1 MDSNQLLNTIL
12 KLDKLALQFYGEF
25 CPLYQSLLCSQ
36 YLQQCKRFCV
46 LDSVMQDCGCFHPLY
61 LDIDDT
67 REEKPPCNLGNS
79 TVDLCIKRVM
89 AQFSGALRACPCNQV
104 SKDNFS
110 LNFDFAFSF

>member
-1 MDSNQLLNTIL
+1 M
-12 KLDKLALQFYGEF
+12 EF
-25 CPLYQSLLCSQ
+25 SIF
-36 YLQQCKRFCV
+36 LQQCKRFCV
-46 LDSVMQDCGCFHPLY
+46 LDSVMADCGCFHPLY

-104 SKDNFS
+104 SKDNF
-110 LNFDFAFSF
+110 